1 MKTHLKSMQS
11 ILFRSKLVLVT
22 ALITFCFACSPEDGI
37 NGTDGPQG
45 IQGEQ
50 GPQGEQ
56 GESGSANA
64 SKYII
69 TVADTDWDGSYH
81 YGGSNSHTVYT
92 IPPTL
97 TGNIGINNPN
107 YVVIAYGSPTGIS
120 YVEKKHL
127 PYVFGVNNNYG
138 LKFELLLSRNQLSMS
153 KTTNGWNNSSVPMAE
168 RPDSFILEIF
178 MIEMSAANKAKIDID
193 FNDYQ
198 AVVDYFELDN

>member
-1 MKTHLKSMQS
+1 MKTHVTTIKS
-11 ILFRSKLVLVT
+11 IFFKSKLVLAAV
-22 ALITFCFACSPEDGI
+22 LITFSFSCSPEDG
-37 NGTDGPQG
+37 TDGADGAQG

-64 SKYII
+64 SKYVI

-81 YGGSNSHTVYT
+81 YGGNNSHTVYS
-92 IPPTL
+92 IPASL
-97 TGNIGINNPN
+97 TGNIGISDPD
-107 YVVIAYGSPTGIS
+107 YVVIAYGRPTGTN
-120 YVEKKHL
+120 YGEKKHL
-127 PYVFGVNNNYG
+127 PYVFGVDNNYG
-138 LKFELLLSRNQLSMS
+138 LKFELLLSRNELSMS

-193 FNDYQ
+193 FNDYH